1 MKLKKEHI
9 REEWSEGNP
18 DDGGDGYWIA
28 LAAGWKW
35 DGDPVGIC
43 HTIHESTKRAARR
56 QGVMRCACEDCTKQN
71 VSRK

>member
-9 REEWSEGNP
+9 REEWNEGNP
-18 DDGGDGYWIA
+18 DEGGDGYWIA
-28 LAAGWKW
+28 LNLGWKW
-35 DGDPVGIC
+35 NGDPVGSC
-43 HTIHESTKRAARR
+43 HTIHENTKREAHR